1 MINTLEHLHAV
12 WGWSMSALRPIA
24 RATENN
30 SGTCLYV
37 VWQGFVARVIH
48 VSATT
53 ALMKTLTSVVYDLIY
68 G

>member
-1 MINTLEHLHAV
+1 
-12 WGWSMSALRPIA
+12 MSALHPSA

-30 SGTCLYV
+30 GGTCLFV
-37 VWQGFVARVIH
+37 MWQGFVARVIH